1 MHTMRHPLHN
11 LPSEGLGAMH
21 AGIVE
26 HHHGE
31 GVGVFLGYKM
41 VKRVDDRIGG
51 HGLGGGV
58 IDQLPC
64 SAEKS
69 QYVQPSAM

>member
-1 MHTMRHPLHN
+1 
-11 LPSEGLGAMH
+11 MH

-31 GVGVFLGYKM
+31 GVGGFLGYKM

>member
-1 MHTMRHPLHN
+1 
-11 LPSEGLGAMH
+11 MH

-31 GVGVFLGYKM
+31 GVGIFLGYKM

-51 HGLGGGV
+51 HGLGCRV
-58 IDQLPC
+58 RDQFSG